1 VVSKTRAIRIAE
13 RVRKELS
20 ELLVKDINDPRLQG
34 ISITDVEVDRELA
47 YATIFYSSIEG
58 STRVEEIQAGF
69 EHAQGF
75 LRSELA
81 HRIELRVFPRLR
93 FRYDPTFERAENIER
108 LFASLESDS
117 KPKEERE

>member
-1 VVSKTRAIRIAE
+1 VVSKTRAVRIAE
-13 RVRKELS
+13 RMRKELS
-20 ELLVKDINDPRLQG
+20 ELLIKDINDPRLQG

-58 STRVEEIQAGF
+58 SARVEEIQAGL

-75 LRSELA
+75 FRSELA
-81 HRIELRVFPRLR
+81 QRIELRVFPRLR

-108 LFASLESDS
+108 LFASLEKET
-117 KPKEERE
+117 KPKVESE